1 MYTIENLYQ
10 NNELHKPDHQHKLD
24 SRNYPMNSI
33 RTQIAIIGGGPAG
46 LTLSHILDQAG
57 IDNVVLERQSKE
69 YVLGR
74 IRAGVLEH
82 GSAQL
87 LRDIGLG
94 ERMDKEGKAKDGTRI
109 VWQDRPDFFIDTKK
123 WTGKQM
129 MAYGQTNITEDLYEA
144 RERDGAQI
152 YTEAS
157 DVELHDVTDDKPF
170 ITFTHKG
177 VKSRIDCDFIAG
189 CDGFHGPSR
198 TAIPTDIR
206 KEYERVYPF
215 GWLGI
220 MVEKPPL
227 EDFIYA
233 YHSEGMAMAAQR
245 NPMLSRYYIQVPTSE
260 KIEDWSDQRFWDT
273 LLHRF
278 PDDLASQ
285 IQTGP
290 SIEKSIAPLRSF
302 VSEPMSYGNLFL
314 AGDAAHIVPPTG
326 AKGLNLAFSDVYYLS
341 RAFKSFYQE
350 KSKHY
355 LRKYSEMA
363 LRRVWAAENVS
374 WKLTKLLHYF
384 PEEDSFDQKVRES
397 DYDLLLSSEDHQ
409 RALAFEYIGLP
420 FED

>member
-1 MYTIENLYQ
+1 MHNIN
-10 NNELHKPDHQHKLD
+10 
-24 SRNYPMNSI
+24 
-33 RTQIAIIGGGPAG
+33 TQVTIIGGGPAG
-46 LTLSHILDQAG
+46 LTLSHILDHAG
-57 IDNVVLERQSKE
+57 IDNIVLERQSKE
-69 YVLGR
+69 HVLSR
-74 IRAGVLEH
+74 IRAGVLEPA
-82 GSAQL
+82 SAQL

-94 ERMDKEGKAKDGTRI
+94 ERMDAKGKSKDGTKI

-123 WTGKQM
+123 WTGQPM

-152 YTEAS
+152 YTEAKGVQIHDIDTS
-157 DVELHDVTDDKPF
+157 DPSV
-170 ITFTHKG
+170 TFTQGTEQYKI
-177 VKSRIDCDFIAG
+177 SSDYIAG

-198 TAIPTDIR
+198 QAIPTSVR

-233 YHSEGMAMAAQR
+233 YHKDGMAMAAQR
-245 NPMLSRYYIQVPTSE
+245 NPMLSRYYVQVPTSDS
-260 KIEDWSDQRFWDT
+260 IDDWSDQRFWDT

-278 PDDLASQ
+278 PEELSSK

-302 VSEPMSYGNLFL
+302 VSEPMSFGTLFL

-341 RAFKSFYQE
+341 RALQHHYSE
-350 KSKHY
+350 GSDHY
-355 LRKYSEMA
+355 LEKYSEMA
-363 LRRVWAAENVS
+363 LRRVWAAENTS
-374 WKLTKLLHYF
+374 WWLTKLLHYF
-384 PEEDSFDQKVRES
+384 PDEDKFDQKIREN
-397 DYDLLLSSEDHQ
+397 DYDLLLTSEDHQ
-409 RALAFEYIGLP
+409 RALAYEYIGLP
-420 FED
+420 FEN